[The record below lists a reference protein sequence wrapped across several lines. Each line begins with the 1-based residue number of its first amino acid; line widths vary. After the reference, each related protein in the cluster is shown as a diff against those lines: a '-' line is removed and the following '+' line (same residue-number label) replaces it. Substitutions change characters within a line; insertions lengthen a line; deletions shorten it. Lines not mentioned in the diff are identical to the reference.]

1 MLDPNERRRPR
12 QESGA
17 TTPAKKSLPSVARS
31 AAPRIDVVAS
41 GADAVS
47 APCRRCGHALSAPRS
62 VSRGLGP
69 VCVDLVAAGGERR

>member
-1 MLDPNERRRPR
+1 MNAPPNGERRPR

-17 TTPAKKSLPSVARS
+17 TTPAKKSLPSLARS
-31 AAPRIDVVAS
+31 TAPRIDVVAS
-41 GADAVS
+41 EADAVS

-69 VCVDLVAAGGERR
+69 VCLHLMRGEG